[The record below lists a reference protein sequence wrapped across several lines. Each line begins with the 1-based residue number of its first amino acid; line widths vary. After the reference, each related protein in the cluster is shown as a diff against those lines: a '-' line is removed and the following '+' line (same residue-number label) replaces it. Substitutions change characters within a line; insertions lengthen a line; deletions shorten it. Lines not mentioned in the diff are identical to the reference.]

1 MSVTNLKN
9 AGKNHNNGES
19 GDENYQILD
28 TVICKVK
35 II

>member
-9 AGKNHNNGES
+9 SGKNHDTGES

-28 TVICKVK
+28 AVI
-35 II
+35 